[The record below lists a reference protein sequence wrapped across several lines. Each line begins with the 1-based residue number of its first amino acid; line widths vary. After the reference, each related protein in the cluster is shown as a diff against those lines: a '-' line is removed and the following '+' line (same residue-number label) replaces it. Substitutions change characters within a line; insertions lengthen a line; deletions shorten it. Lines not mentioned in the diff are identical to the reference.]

1 MRKLG
6 IENNFMILIRPFGQS
21 AVITLSVFAMCTC
34 AAIAQTTPAAAPKP
48 APAKKAA
55 AKPKAPAPPALE
67 PKALEI
73 LKASSAVLAAAKSMT
88 FTADVSYESPTRQGP
103 PLVYVTQSEVTMVR
117 PNKLRVIK
125 VADGPR
131 SEFYYDGKIMMAYAP
146 AENLVAVADAPP
158 TIDAMLEAAYNIAD
172 IYYPFTD
179 VIVTDPYKDLS
190 DGLTLAYYVGQS
202 HVVAG
207 ITTDIVAYITNG
219 VFIQAWIGA
228 DDKLPRILRAIYLA
242 DKLQQRHILVLSN
255 WRLNPDISP
264 DVFGTPAAATATHM
278 KFAHPSAPPPGSITP
293 AKAPKTQPHQ

>member
-1 MRKLG
+1 MIANKFLG
-6 IENNFMILIRPFGQS
+6 RGTLATLGVFMIG
-21 AVITLSVFAMCTC
+21 ACT
-34 AAIAQTTPAAAPKP
+34 AQAQAPPQTAPKP

-55 AKPKAPAPPALE
+55 AKPKAPEPPALE
-67 PKALEI
+67 PKAIEI

-103 PLVYVTQSEVTMVR
+103 PLVYTTQSNVTMVR
-117 PNKLRVIK
+117 PNKLRVITPF
-125 VADGPR
+125 DGPP
-131 SEFYYDGKIMMAYAP
+131 SEFYYDGKVMMAYAP
-146 AENLVAVADAPP
+146 TENLIAVADAPP
-158 TIDAMLEAAYNIAD
+158 TIDATLEAAFKTAA

-202 HVVAG
+202 HVIAG

-255 WRLNPDISP
+255 WNLNPDISP
-264 DVFGTPAAATATHM
+264 DVFGTPAAATATRI
-278 KFAHPSAPPPGSITP
+278 KFAHPGAPVPGAKPP
-293 AKAPKTQPHQ
+293 AKPKAPTTQPKQ

>member
-1 MRKLG
+1 
-6 IENNFMILIRPFGQS
+6 MIATVRHLASYAS
-21 AVITLSVFAMCTC
+21 AVLLFAACTSAQSTAD
-34 AAIAQTTPAAAPKP
+34 AAKKP
-48 APAKKAA
+48 ADSG
-55 AKPKAPAPPALE
+55 PALE

-73 LKASSAVLAAAKSMT
+73 LKAASDRLAAAHSMT

-103 PLVYVTQSEVTMVR
+103 PLVYVTQSQVTMVR
-117 PNKLRVIK
+117 PNKLRVITPG
-125 VADGPR
+125 DGPP

-158 TIDAMLEAAYNIAD
+158 TIDATLEAAFNMAD
-172 IYYPFTD
+172 IYFPFTD
-179 VIVTDPYKDLS
+179 VIVTNPYKDLS

-255 WRLNPDISP
+255 WKLNPDVAP
-264 DVFGTPAAATATHM
+264 DVFGSPAAARAKRI
-278 KFAHPSAPPPGSITP
+278 KFAHPSVPPPPGGNP
-293 AKAPKTQPHQ
+293 AANGAPPKGQQ